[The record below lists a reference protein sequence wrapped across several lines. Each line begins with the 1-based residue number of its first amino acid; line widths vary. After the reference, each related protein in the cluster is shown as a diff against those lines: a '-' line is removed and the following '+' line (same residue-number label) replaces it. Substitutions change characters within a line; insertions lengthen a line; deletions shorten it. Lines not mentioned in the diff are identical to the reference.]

1 MISKDNNAV
10 VQSQI
15 AVTAYIPSKQLMSSG
30 FVEQNWQGSWLVH
43 PSGYDYLI
51 ITAYLSVL

>member
-1 MISKDNNAV
+1 MVVQNNKSGISLQKDYTMIQHLMISKDNNAV

-30 FVEQNWQGSWLVH
+30 FVEQN
-43 PSGYDYLI
+43 
-51 ITAYLSVL
+51 